1 MRWAVAN
8 EEENKKDR
16 PSTRELAHQPIR
28 PCEGRSKEVRGSA
41 RESTYTAWALL
52 LEGASLLIV
61 LILFLD

>member
-16 PSTRELAHQPIR
+16 PSTRELALVHQPIR
-28 PCEGRSKEVRGSA
+28 PCEGRSEVRPG
-41 RESTYTAWALL
+41 RVHTAWALL